1 MSHNAPYRWYETM
14 SKFCL
19 ALFVTVAFL
28 CGFYVQHTGLPDS
41 ANSTTRLPGPE
52 RILTIK
58 NQAPPAEENKADDF
72 DPVRLADEMTRAAQ
86 SLSRAVQTNNDITR
100 GTVEKGETISEI
112 LEKSADGSVQHYLA
126 AARKVFS
133 LRNFREGQPYL
144 VKTDSGRLQRFEY
157 EIDNKKCLIVEG
169 CESPCARIEPIKYD
183 IVLATAETTI
193 EDNLFQA
200 VADIGENPHLALKL
214 VDLFGS
220 EINFIRDL
228 KEGDSFSALIEKR
241 YRDGEYKGYGR
252 ILAARFTNKGK
263 TYEAYLFNDGTSG
276 QPQYYNRKGE
286 NLKKT
291 LLQSPLAFTRITSRF
306 THNRKHPILGKTR
319 PHLGV
324 DYGAPTGTPVKA
336 VGEGVVTKRGWGG
349 GYGNQI
355 IVRHIAGLESMY
367 AHLSGFA
374 RGLKE
379 GARVRQG
386 QVIGF
391 VGSTGLSTGPHLDF
405 RLRQNGTFIDPTK
418 AINPRGAS
426 VSPKRMAEFKK
437 TVEKELAWLEG
448 RCSLAEYKA
457 NSVVPEKI
465 DVNEKKPE
473 IRASKKIRSARQQK
487 QAARK
492 VKKQRR
498 G

>member
-1 MSHNAPYRWYETM
+1 M

-19 ALFVTVAFL
+19 AIFATAVFI
-28 CGFYVQHTGLPDS
+28 CGFFVKHTGLPDS
-41 ANSTTRLPGPE
+41 ANSTTRQPGPE
-52 RILTIK
+52 RILSIK
-58 NQAPPAEENKADDF
+58 NLEAPDADGDAF
-72 DPVRLADEMTRAAQ
+72 DPARLAGEMTRVAQ
-86 SLSRAVQTNNDITR
+86 SISRPVANGVTR
-100 GTVEKGETISEI
+100 GTVEKGETIGGL
-112 LEKSADGSVQHYLA
+112 LEKSTDGSVGHYLT

-133 LRNFREGQPYL
+133 LRNFREGQPY
-144 VKTDSGRLQRFEY
+144 VIETDGGRLERFEY
-157 EIDNKKCLIVEG
+157 EIDSKKCLVVEG

-183 IVLATAETTI
+183 TVLATAETAI
-193 EDNLFQA
+193 DDNLFQA

-228 KEGDSFSALIEKR
+228 REGDSFSVLIEKR
-241 YRDGEYKGYGR
+241 FRDGEYKGYGR
-252 ILAARFTNKGK
+252 ILAARFTNQGK
-263 TYEAYLFNDGTSG
+263 TYEAYLFNDGSG
-276 QPQYYNRKGE
+276 QQYYNRKGE

-306 THNRKHPILGKTR
+306 SHNRKHPILGKTR

-355 IVRHIAGLESMY
+355 IVRHVAGLESMY

-379 GARVRQG
+379 GTKVRQG

-405 RLRQNGTFIDPTK
+405 RLRQKGVFIDPTK

-426 VSPKRMAEFKK
+426 VTPKRMAEFRQ
-437 TVEKELAWLEG
+437 TVEKELALLEG
-448 RCSLAEYKA
+448 RKALAGYKVDSL
-457 NSVVPEKI
+457 VPDRAIVEK
-465 DVNEKKPE
+465 EKPE
-473 IRASKKIRSARQQK
+473 ARPAKKSQPRRQAR

-492 VKKQRR
+492 TKKHRR